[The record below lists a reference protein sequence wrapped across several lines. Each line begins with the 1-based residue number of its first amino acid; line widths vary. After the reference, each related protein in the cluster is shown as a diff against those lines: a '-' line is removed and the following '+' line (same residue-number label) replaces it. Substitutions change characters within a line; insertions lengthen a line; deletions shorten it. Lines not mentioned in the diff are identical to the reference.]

1 MEVMFLTY
9 IEELHALIKEMNVEL
24 VKVKER
30 LAILEMSYEE
40 WVAFQNSQE
49 RVMEEMHDYFE
60 AKGEL
65 KV

>member
-9 IEELHALIKEMNVEL
+9 IEELQALIKEMHVEL

-30 LAILEMSYEE
+30 LSILEMSYEE
-40 WVAFQNSQE
+40 WITFQNSQE

>member
-1 MEVMFLTY
+1 MKLLDSLY
-9 IEELHALIKEMNVEL
+9 NQELQQLIKELHIEL

-65 KV
+65 A

>member
-9 IEELHALIKEMNVEL
+9 IEELHALIKEMHIEL

-40 WVAFQNSQE
+40 WITFQNSQE

-65 KV
+65 TV